1 MLLQANES
9 RVAAQKIPVAWTDSE
24 WSPRLTVLQP
34 ALVSTPRWNGRISRA
49 QRAENRLLS
58 HGFCQCSSRPNP
70 ISKHLVMNKLTPNR
84 RTLLAPSAH
93 RRGFTLIELL
103 VVISIIGILAAMLL
117 PALSAAKRKAQV
129 KRAQLEIVN
138 IVNAIN
144 AYESTYSRFPVSTK
158 AMDPAQRG
166 GPNEDFTYGTSGVK
180 YADNPLLTGL
190 PTPGGRFDILSPGS
204 SPAAPYQTN
213 NCEVMAILLAKE
225 TYPYD
230 PNVRTVN
237 YQNVKNPQKR
247 VFLTANMVTDTRTG
261 GVGPDLVYRDPW
273 GNPYII
279 SFDLSYDEKTRD
291 AFYRLKQVSQSNGAA
306 GFNGLA
312 NSTLG
317 SPNGD
322 FFDCGSRFMVW
333 SAGPDKMIDPSV
345 KANVGANKDNVL
357 SWKP

>member
-1 MLLQANES
+1 
-9 RVAAQKIPVAWTDSE
+9 
-24 WSPRLTVLQP
+24 
-34 ALVSTPRWNGRISRA
+34 
-49 QRAENRLLS
+49 
-58 HGFCQCSSRPNP
+58 
-70 ISKHLVMNKLTPNR
+70 MNKLTANR
-84 RTLLAPSAH
+84 QTLLAPCAR

-144 AYESTYSRFPVSTK
+144 SYESTYSRFPVST
-158 AMDPAQRG
+158 AVMDPAKSG
-166 GPNEDFTYGTSGVK
+166 HSGEDFTYGTIGVK
-180 YADNPLLTGL
+180 NPDGTTGL
-190 PTPGGRFDILSPGS
+190 LSPGGVRVNIGTPLFS
-204 SPAAPYQTN
+204 TATGYQTN
-213 NCEVMAILLAKE
+213 NSEVMAILLAKE

-237 YQNVKNPQKR
+237 YQNLKNPQKR

-279 SFDLSYDEKTRD
+279 TFDINYDEKARD
-291 AFYRLKQVSQSNGAA
+291 SFYRLSKVSQSNGAA

-312 NSTLG
+312 NSTPG
-317 SPNGD
+317 NPNGD
-322 FFDCGSRFMVW
+322 LFDCGSKVMVW
-333 SAGPDKMIDPSV
+333 SAGPDKMIDPNA